1 MKKCNKLLLISF
13 FVLGMA
19 MQPAVLCAQ
28 KKSDSPIVEV
38 GFDKKK
44 ARHTRAMRKS
54 DFSMM
59 YDIMKKNAFENQKN
73 DILRVACIG
82 SFFSS
87 EQCARL
93 LSLYSFDSNRLEA
106 LKIMSPRLIDVDDAE
121 KIIKEFT
128 FSSEKEKAMLLLMKI
143 RR

>member
-19 MQPAVLCAQ
+19 MQPTVLCAQ

-59 YDIMKKNAFENQKN
+59 YDIMKKNAFENQKM
-73 DILRVACIG
+73 I
-82 SFFSS
+82 FFVWLASAASS
-87 EQCARL
+87 AVSSVHASCRSIRSIQTDWRL
-93 LSLYSFDSNRLEA
+93 
-106 LKIMSPRLIDVDDAE
+106 
-121 KIIKEFT
+121 
-128 FSSEKEKAMLLLMKI
+128 
-143 RR
+143 

>member
-1 MKKCNKLLLISF
+1 
-13 FVLGMA
+13 
-19 MQPAVLCAQ
+19 
-28 KKSDSPIVEV
+28 
-38 GFDKKK
+38 
-44 ARHTRAMRKS
+44 
-54 DFSMM
+54 MM
-59 YDIMKKNAFENQKN
+59 YDIMKKNAFDNQKN

-121 KIIKEFT
+121 KIIKKFT